1 MNHHNTDQHPDRHA
15 RAFADARARADPLFM
30 PYLPGGFP
38 SPAETVPLIQALF
51 RGGAGAIDFG
61 VPFSDPLADGPT
73 VQRANTI
80 ALQQG
85 INLHRILE
93 DVRALRAAG
102 ETAPITLMGYLNPFL
117 AYRAADGATGIE
129 ALARDAVAV
138 GADGWIIVD
147 LPPEESDAIRVTLR
161 QAGLHLIYLLA
172 PTSTDERIRTVA
184 ERASG
189 WIYLVSVTGVTGTR
203 TSLPPDLV
211 EFVSRVRR
219 GTDLPLALGFGLATR
234 EQVET
239 VGKLC
244 EAAVIGSA
252 VVLLLEATP
261 PADRPAALQRV
272 AEEITGGNPG
282 RRRE

>member
-1 MNHHNTDQHPDRHA
+1 M
-15 RAFADARARADPLFM
+15 
-30 PYLPGGFP
+30 
-38 SPAETVPLIQALF
+38 
-51 RGGAGAIDFG
+51 
-61 VPFSDPLADGPT
+61 PFSDPIADGPT
-73 VQRANTI
+73 IQRASAI

-85 INLHRILE
+85 SNLRHVLA

-117 AYRAADGATGIE
+117 AYRSPDGATGFE
-129 ALARDAVAV
+129 AVAGAAGAA
-138 GADGWIIVD
+138 GADGCIIID
-147 LPPEESDAIRVTLR
+147 LPPEESDAIRGTLR

-172 PTSTDERIRTVA
+172 PTSTNERIRAVA

-189 WIYLVSVTGVTGTR
+189 FIYLVSVTGVTGTR
-203 TSLPPDLV
+203 TNLPHGLV
-211 EFVSRVRR
+211 EFITRVRR

-252 VVLLLEATP
+252 VILLLEATP
-261 PADRPAALQRV
+261 PADRPAALQRF
-272 AEEITGGNPG
+272 AEEITGGDPG
-282 RRRE
+282 PRRE

>member
-1 MNHHNTDQHPDRHA
+1 MNHNTADQHMDRYA
-15 RAFADARARADPLFM
+15 RAFADTQVRGKPLFM
-30 PYLPGGFP
+30 PYLTAGFP
-38 SPAETVPLIQALF
+38 SPAETVSLVQALL
-51 RGGAGAIDFG
+51 RGGAGAIEIG

-73 VQRANTI
+73 IQRASAI

-85 INLHRILE
+85 SNLRHVLA
-93 DVRALRAAG
+93 DVRALRAAR
-102 ETAPITLMGYLNPFL
+102 ETAPITLLGYLNPFL
-117 AYRAADGATGIE
+117 AYRSPDGATGFE
-129 ALARDAVAV
+129 AVARDVVAA
-138 GADGWIIVD
+138 GADGCIIID
-147 LPPEESDAIRVTLR
+147 LPPEESDAIRATLR

-172 PTSTDERIRTVA
+172 PTSTDERIRAVA

-189 WIYLVSVTGVTGTR
+189 FIYLVSVTGVTGTR
-203 TSLPPDLV
+203 TNLPPDLV
-211 EFVSRVRR
+211 EFVTRVRR

-252 VVLLLEATP
+252 VILLLEATP
-261 PADRPAALQRV
+261 PADRPAALQLF
-272 AEEITGGNPG
+272 AEEITGSDPG